1 MTKVTIDD
9 KEYDTETFTEEQNN
23 ILQEAQMAAQELS
36 RLSYLGKVLEERRIV
51 LVQALVDSL
60 ADG

>member
-1 MTKVTIDD
+1 MSKITIDN

-36 RLSYLGKVLEERRIV
+36 RLSYLGKVLEERRTV
-51 LVQALVDSL
+51 LVQALVNGL